1 MEENKKIVFL
11 AIVFLALTLFL
22 ALAQEAS
29 QVESENSTQN
39 SETVR
44 NSSNLTLEKTV
55 DFDVSTALEKSKIVR
70 GENVLLFVNITNTG
84 NTDLN
89 LKVSLELPEKIV
101 SSEKEKE
108 CSLQAS
114 QTCSLTFTLSTS
126 LETSLGKN
134 EIKVKVWRG

>member
-11 AIVFLALTLFL
+11 AIVFLALTFFL

-39 SETVR
+39 SETVQ

-55 DFDVSTALEKSKIVR
+55 DFDISTALEKSKIVR

-84 NTDLN
+84 STDLN
-89 LKVSLELPEKIV
+89 LKVSLELSEKIV

-108 CSLQAS
+108 CSLQAN

-126 LETSLGKN
+126 LETNLGKN
-134 EIKVKVWRG
+134 EVKVKVWRG